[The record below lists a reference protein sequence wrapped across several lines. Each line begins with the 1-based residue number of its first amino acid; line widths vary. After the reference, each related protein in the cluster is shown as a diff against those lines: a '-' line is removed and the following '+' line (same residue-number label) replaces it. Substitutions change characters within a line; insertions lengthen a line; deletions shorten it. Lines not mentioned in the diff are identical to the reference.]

1 MKITILSLFLVL
13 FFKVNSGFSQ
23 SVNTNTGLQ
32 DSLGKLSSRI
42 WKQKPDSNRL
52 KTNEIFFKEFQSVLE
67 SSSSTLIPL
76 DSIQGITRVTSD
88 DNKLRIFT
96 WNVPLD
102 NGTNK
107 YFGFIQLNFDSL
119 KVIPLRSVEN
129 ETDDFENQQLT
140 PHEWYGAIYYKL
152 IEVKIG
158 GQKAYT
164 LLGWDGYTPNSNR
177 KLIDIISVDKS
188 GKIVFGMSVFKTDK
202 GIKSRVVKEYAE
214 KANIVLRYDYQAL
227 MIKKGRKVKK
237 ENAWLIVMDRLVPM
251 DPSMKGIQKYYVASG
266 ETYDGYIFRNGFWTL
281 VEDIDVVNR
290 EKLTK

>member
-52 KTNEIFFKEFQSVLE
+52 KANEIFFKEFQSVLE

-266 ETYDGYIFRNGFWTL
+266 ETFDGYIFRNGFWTL

>member
-1 MKITILSLFLVL
+1 MKITTLSSFLTL
-13 FFKVNSGFSQ
+13 FFIVNSGFSQ

-32 DSLGKLSSRI
+32 DSLSTLSSRI

-52 KTNEIFFKEFQSVLE
+52 KANEIFYKEFQSVLE
-67 SSSSTLIPL
+67 SNSSTRIPL
-76 DSIQGITRVTSD
+76 DSIQGITRVASD
-88 DNKLRIFT
+88 DNKLRVFT

-119 KVIPLRSVEN
+119 KIIPLRSAEN
-129 ETDDFENQQLT
+129 DPDDFENKQIT
-140 PHEWYGAIYYKL
+140 SHKWYGAIYYKL

-158 GQKAYT
+158 EQKAYT

-177 KLIDIISVDKS
+177 KLIDIMTVDAT
-188 GKIVFGMSVFKTDK
+188 GKIVFGMPVFKTDK

-214 KANIVLRYDYQAL
+214 KANMVLRYDYQAL
-227 MIKKGRKVKK
+227 MIKKGKRVKK
-237 ENAWLIVMDRLVPM
+237 ENAWLIVMDHLVPM

-266 ETYDGYIFRNGFWTL
+266 EIYDGYIFRNGYWTL

>member
-1 MKITILSLFLVL
+1 MKTTILSSFLTL
-13 FFKVNSGFSQ
+13 FFIVNSAFSQ
-23 SVNTNTGLQ
+23 SVYSNSGIQ
-32 DSLGKLSSRI
+32 DSLSKLSSRI

-52 KTNEIFFKEFQSVLE
+52 KANEIFFKEFQSVLE
-67 SSSSTLIPL
+67 SESSTLIPL
-76 DSIQGITRVTSD
+76 DSIQGITRVASD

-129 ETDDFENQQLT
+129 DPDDFDTKQIT
-140 PHEWYGAIYYKL
+140 AHEWYGAIYYKL
-152 IEVKIG
+152 VEVKIG
-158 GQKAYT
+158 EQKTYT

-188 GKIVFGMSVFKTDK
+188 GKIVFGMPVFKTDS
-202 GIKSRVVKEYAE
+202 GIKSRVIKEYAE
-214 KANIVLRYDYQAL
+214 KANMVLRYDYQAL

-266 ETYDGYIFRNGFWTL
+266 EIYDGYIFRNGYWTL
-281 VEDIDVVNR
+281 VEDIDVVNH
-290 EKLTK
+290 EKLTE